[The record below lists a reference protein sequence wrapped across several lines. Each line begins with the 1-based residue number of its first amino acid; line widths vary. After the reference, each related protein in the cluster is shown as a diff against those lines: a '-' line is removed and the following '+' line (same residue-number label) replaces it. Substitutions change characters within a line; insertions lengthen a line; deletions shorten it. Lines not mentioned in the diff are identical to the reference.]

1 MYLDG
6 VSTRK
11 TKKITEKLCGA
22 EFSKDQVSRLT
33 KQLDEQLEGWRNRA
47 LDEEG
52 EDDNTTG
59 KSFPYL
65 VIDATYE
72 KVRENGQIR
81 DRAVLMVVGI
91 DDDGYRQFLGTY
103 MKRSESEI
111 SWSKVFTDL
120 IERGVDP
127 ESVEYIVSDKH
138 KGMKEAIGKF
148 FEGTPRCW

>member
-1 MYLDG
+1 M
-6 VSTRK
+6 
-11 TKKITEKLCGA
+11 
-22 EFSKDQVSRLT
+22 
-33 KQLDEQLEGWRNRA
+33 
-47 LDEEG
+47 
-52 EDDNTTG
+52 
-59 KSFPYL
+59 

-127 ESVEYIVSDKH
+127 ESVEYIVNYKH
-138 KGMKEAIGKF
+138 KGVKKVIGKF
-148 FEGTPRCW
+148 FEDTTWCWC